1 MFVVKSSQ
9 IVRSGLLLLLL
20 APTLASSMRG
30 DADQVIMLAMIVAG
44 AVALMFQAVGG
55 LRELASQGLT
65 HDDLRN
71 GITAIGEEEEEARAH
86 VRSAPDWQER
96 QKSRRWRIA
105 LGAVVAI
112 ALIALTF
119 RLRVPLPN
127 GGYQSPTLGIIAAAL
142 GVMIGAITLVYAL
155 AGGGA
160 TRLDRRLRR
169 LWTGSV
175 GRRLFDFVSKRVG
188 KSRAVARVVSL
199 ELGPLTLVESLPKDL
214 RRELGDVSRVINEL
228 VAEQNALL
236 DRETRLTSSQTDAS
250 RGSSG
255 AATDTLDR
263 VISELS
269 EAKIAAAH
277 KREAIAAELER
288 LRLELIR
295 LRSGVGT
302 SADVLAEV
310 NRARE
315 MLR

>member
-1 MFVVKSSQ
+1 
-9 IVRSGLLLLLL
+9 
-20 APTLASSMRG
+20 MRG
-30 DADQVIMLAMIVAG
+30 DADQVIMLAMIFAG

-55 LRELASQGLT
+55 LRELAAQGFT

-71 GITAIGEEEEEARAH
+71 GITALGEEEEEARAQM
-86 VRSAPDWQER
+86 RAAPDWQER

-105 LGAVVAI
+105 VGALI
-112 ALIALTF
+112 SLALIAATF

-127 GGYQSPTLGIIAAAL
+127 GGYQSPPLGIAAAAL
-142 GVMIGAITLVYAL
+142 GVMMGAITLVYAL

-169 LWTGSV
+169 LWTGSL
-175 GRRLFDFVSKRVG
+175 GRKLFESVSKRIG
-188 KSRAVARVVSL
+188 KSRAVAGVVSL

-214 RRELGDVSRVINEL
+214 RRELSDVSRVINEL

-236 DRETRLTSSQTDAS
+236 DRETLLTASQTDAS

-269 EAKIAAAH
+269 EAKIAAAK
-277 KREAIAAELER
+277 KREAITAELER

-295 LRSGVGT
+295 LRSGVGNA
-302 SADVLAEV
+302 ADVLAEV
-310 NRARE
+310 SRARE
-315 MLR
+315 ILR